1 MWSWENRSVFLAV
14 PPCQNKRRCA
24 NDGLV
29 FRVTQVQYS
38 GSRKESKKQE
48 ERAHRAE
55 PASRSSIHTAS
66 NGLCKYTAF
75 IQITRRVREKEEI
88 YIQTAVCC
96 LVTFSN

>member
-1 MWSWENRSVFLAV
+1 VELRKSEHFLAV
-14 PPCQNKRRCA
+14 PRCQNKWRCA
-24 NDGLV
+24 NDGLL

-55 PASRSSIHTAS
+55 RASERAAS
-66 NGLCKYTAF
+66 TQPLMVYVNKRPL
-75 IQITRRVREKEEI
+75 QITRRVREKEEI